1 MSGRN
6 SPILN
11 IIKDHEV
18 SSLTKEQQELRD
30 YEFALASQES
40 WNNPQPVG
48 VDIDADAELARQLQD
63 EEYQHHNMQQPQQQP
78 HSHAQS
84 HVRPY
89 VRANVNARII
99 SDDESNSGGDREM
112 NEIDPEILIANAQAD
127 EEIKINGRAGDAP
140 FNSDKFIGKIDQQ
153 IENDF
158 QKKLI
163 SAKLNE
169 VRQSEILAARIVR
182 ENQDLEYNICLQE
195 EIQRVLAKSAA
206 AHETVPAHEP
216 APAPETATTPETAT
230 LPEPVLTREQVCAHR
245 VVYYSKKINK
255 SANSEN

>member
-18 SSLTKEQQELRD
+18 SSLTKEQQEQKD

-40 WNNPQPVG
+40 WNNRQPVG

-63 EEYQHHNMQQPQQQP
+63 EEYQHHHMQQPQQQP

-89 VRANVNARII
+89 VRPNVNAGII

-112 NEIDPEILIANAQAD
+112 NEIDPEILIANAQAN
-127 EEIKINGRAGDAP
+127 EEIKINGRASDAP
-140 FNSDKFIGKIDQQ
+140 FNPDKFIGKIDKQ
-153 IENDF
+153 IENDV

-163 SAKLNE
+163 SAKQNE
-169 VRQSEILAARIVR
+169 VRQSEILAARILR
-182 ENQDLEYNICLQE
+182 ENQDLEFAMCEQE
-195 EIQRVLAKSAA
+195 EIQRFLAKSAPA
-206 AHETVPAHEP
+206 PEPVPAHETVPVP
-216 APAPETATTPETAT
+216 DTAPAPETATTPE
-230 LPEPVLTREQVCAHR
+230 PVLTREEVRARRLAFFNNTKQ
-245 VVYYSKKINK
+245 
-255 SANSEN
+255 